1 MTTAVLDF
9 QLAVQADSKTIT
21 TRSSS
26 GSAVR
31 EKRQQLDAFLA
42 SVERRALRTAE
53 FAVRN
58 RDDALEIVQD
68 AMLKLV
74 QNYAEDSAEEWPPLF
89 HRILH
94 SRIMDHHRRGKVVKR
109 LFAWFQKEDEDGE
122 VYDPIENAEASG
134 IQNPLER
141 LDLEQGNEA
150 LVAAVAELPERQRQA
165 FLLRYWEGQS
175 EKQMAFI
182 MQCSEGSVKTHLS
195 RALANLRQRL
205 QEYQP

>member
-1 MTTAVLDF
+1 MTSAVLDF
-9 QLAVQADSKTIT
+9 QLAVD
-21 TRSSS
+21 SSS
-26 GSAVR
+26 PTRAKTTTGNAVR

-58 RDDALEIVQD
+58 RDDAMEIVQD

-74 QNYAEDSAEEWPPLF
+74 QKYGHVTPEEWPPLF

-109 LFAWFQKEDEDGE
+109 VFSWFTKENEDGD
-122 VYDPIENAEASG
+122 VFDPIENAEAEG
-134 IQNPLER
+134 INNPLDR
-141 LDLEQGNEA
+141 IDLEQGNEA
-150 LVAAVAELPERQRQA
+150 LVQAVSELPERQRQA
-165 FLLRYWEGQS
+165 FLLRYWEGLS
-175 EKQMAFI
+175 EKEMAFT

-195 RALANLRQRL
+195 RALAQLRKRL
-205 QEYQP
+205 QEHQP